1 MNKMQTFLKANMAS
15 VLSSLLDF
23 TVTVLLKEWLQINPV
38 TASIGGTISGGIF
51 NFFICRHWVFG
62 VPQGRIFHQS
72 RRYLVTWAGNLL
84 LNAGGVYLL
93 IDYAGLHYLVAKT
106 AIAVTVAV
114 AYNYPLQK
122 RYVFKNA

>member
-1 MNKMQTFLKANMAS
+1 MQTFLKANMAS
-15 VLSSLLDF
+15 VLSSLLDYA
-23 TVTVLLKEWLQINPV
+23 VTIVLKEWVLLHPV
-38 TASIGGTISGGIF
+38 TASIAGTVSGGIF
-51 NFFICRHWVFG
+51 NFFICRHWVFSVTDG
-62 VPQGRIFHQS
+62 KIFHQS
-72 RRYLVTWAGNLL
+72 RRYLLTWAGNLL

-93 IDYAGLHYLVAKT
+93 IEYAGWHYLVAKT